1 MNGSIADIRT
11 RVRET
16 IATATGEEVYQDI
29 VPEGS
34 EAGYLVELKN
44 IGLDA
49 QTIDGGQAMIPCEV
63 DVMCY
68 SYNTRQ
74 ESDELAD
81 KIIGLLNNKSSTF
94 FRRIRLTGIT
104 SLAYIDGE
112 GVFVDLLSFE
122 FVVKANGV

>member
-81 KIIGLLNNKSSTF
+81 KIIGLLNNKGSTF